1 MPVLI
6 QEAPRLQD
14 VVEDVIPILAILME
28 LQIVLP
34 MSMKA
39 LPVATILPVRLQF
52 LSLYQSHP
60 LLHVLSQ

>member
-1 MPVLI
+1 VPVLI
-6 QEAPRLQD
+6 QEARRLQD

-39 LPVATILPVRLQF
+39 LLVATILLVRLPF
-52 LSLYQSHP
+52 LSLYR
-60 LLHVLSQ
+60 